1 MNRQKSD
8 FEFKERAGM
17 REIMCVFFILFL
29 CFTVFP
35 QTIDIKT
42 SENKWKTIPLF
53 AICNEGEGTL
63 NLKKSEI
70 EIMID
75 GKNIRDF
82 LVFKR
87 DFIQTPAGLNHLS
100 ESGENRNKIVFL
112 LFDTLSSGRNGIN
125 ELKKISGRLVMMTGD
140 HIGFVLL
147 RINPNTGRIKLHD
160 PIYNKKKC
168 LQYIK
173 DKIIWPYDRSTLLL
187 SKSDRKRIL
196 DLEILKLCQEIDQ
209 FEEPKFIFVFKYLRP
224 PKTEN
229 IPDHW
234 YWWDLLP
241 EKADDYFRNSGA
253 LPLYIIL
260 QNNQDSPEQTG
271 APFQKMAFAFWRN
284 TVTGDTES
292 IAQQM
297 KRIFRGYHEIKLPG
311 IKEITS
317 SINAMIIRSN
327 RNDITLLSNTKPIL
341 SLLES
346 EKKSEKNPESVNQI
360 IPQTDMPSWDDTQI
374 TEVQVWKKTADK
386 LKKNRFY
393 MRRTE
398 SIILCEKAEIFLN
411 QGQLNKAMNSLQMI
425 LKTSE
430 IHTDFIIDAIF
441 ELNGLTQIAN
451 QIEEFYQKSGKQLKT
466 LKGKNLLSLSSA
478 LQKVKSNPKK
488 VLKWMEN
495 ILKQV
500 RTQNQFVEEVI
511 NELNQLIPVLKNRYP
526 ILIQSKALNDPD
538 DYRSGRNKKIIADYR
553 TGIDIIIA
561 QIPVGKSKFEHLLDN
576 LKKNIDRTDDWISGI
591 DQFLEANSN
600 SITEEMLDLIIKNSR
615 EFPFN
620 KKKKFFEK
628 KIKQLNIEHIPTDDN
643 FFKMVAESTMLIKNP
658 SGYLEAEF
666 FNQTIMIY
674 IPPGTFFMGM
684 PWESGAQD
692 ESPQH
697 KVNLNGY
704 WISKYE
710 TTFKQYDAF
719 CEETDRKESNDN
731 GRGRKKRPVI
741 NVSWYEAR
749 EYCNWLSTKSTLHF
763 RLPSEAEWEKA
774 ARGTQARTYPWGE
787 KKPDGRCANFSDINL
802 LFHYE
807 QINLPASEAEH
818 QSNLKW
824 MDRNSDDGY
833 TFTSPVGKYP
843 QGASPYGVRDM
854 AGNVWEWI
862 DDWYDGNYYQHA
874 SGRNPRGPLSGTYK
888 ITRGGGWDSHHWMLR
903 TTSRAGGNPGK
914 GSDTLGFRIV
924 LVKKT

>member
-8 FEFKERAGM
+8 FKFKERAGI
-17 REIMCVFFILFL
+17 REIMGVFFILCL
-29 CFTVFP
+29 CFSVFP
-35 QTIDIKT
+35 QTIDIQT

-53 AICNEGEGTL
+53 AICKKGEGTL

-70 EIMID
+70 EIIIN

-87 DFIQTPAGLNHLS
+87 DFIQKPPDLNYLS
-100 ESGENRNKIVFL
+100 EPWENRKKIVFL
-112 LFDTLSSGRNGIN
+112 LFDTFSSGRKGIN
-125 ELKKISGRLVMMTGD
+125 ELKKISARLVMMTGD
-140 HIGFVLL
+140 HIGFILL

-160 PIYNKKKC
+160 PIYYKKEC

-173 DKIIWPYDRSTLLL
+173 DKIIQPHDSTILLL
-187 SKSDRKRIL
+187 SKSDRKKIL
-196 DLEILKLCQEIDQ
+196 DLELLKLCQEINQ
-209 FEEPKFIFVFKYLRP
+209 FEEPKFIFVFKYVRP

-229 IPDHW
+229 IPDHQH
-234 YWWDLLP
+234 WWDSFP
-241 EKADDYFRNSGA
+241 KEADDYFRNSGA

-260 QNNQDSPEQTG
+260 QNNQDLPEKI
-271 APFQKMAFAFWRN
+271 AASFQKMAFPFWRN
-284 TVTGDTES
+284 TITGDTES
-292 IAQQM
+292 VTRQM

-317 SINAMIIRSN
+317 SINTMIIRSN
-327 RNDITLLSNTKPIL
+327 RNDITLFSNTKPIL
-341 SLLES
+341 SLHES
-346 EKKSEKNPESVNQI
+346 KIKSDKIPEPERQSNPKTD
-360 IPQTDMPSWDDTQI
+360 IPPWDNSQI
-374 TEVQVWKKTADK
+374 TEAQVWKKTAAK

-393 MRRTE
+393 LRRTE
-398 SIILCEKAEIFLN
+398 SIILCEKAENFLN
-411 QGQLNKAMNSLQMI
+411 QNQLNKAMNSLQMI

-430 IHTDFIIDAIF
+430 IHTDFIIEAIF
-441 ELNGLTQIAN
+441 KLNGLTQIAN
-451 QIEEFYQKSGKQLKT
+451 QIEEFCQKSGKQLKT

-478 LQKVKSNPKK
+478 LQEVKSNPKK
-488 VLKWMEN
+488 ALKWMEN

-511 NELNQLIPVLKNRYP
+511 NELNQLIPVLKNRFP
-526 ILIQSKALNDPD
+526 ILIQSKALNDPND
-538 DYRSGRNKKIIADYR
+538 HRSGRNKKIIADYR
-553 TGIDIIIA
+553 TGINIIIA
-561 QIPVGKSKFEHLLDN
+561 QSPVGKSKFEHLLDN
-576 LKKNIDRTDDWISGI
+576 LKIIINRTEDRISVI

-600 SITEEMLDLIIKNSR
+600 SITEEMVDLVIRDSR
-615 EFPFN
+615 EFSFR
-620 KKKKFFEK
+620 KKKKFFQK
-628 KIKQLNIEHIPTDDN
+628 KIKQLNIEHIPADDN
-643 FFKMVAESTMLIKNP
+643 FIKMVAESTMLIKNP

-666 FNQTIMIY
+666 YNQTIMIY
-674 IPPGTFFMGM
+674 ILPGTFFMGM

-719 CEETDRKESNDN
+719 CEQTGRKEPDDN
-731 GRGRKKRPVI
+731 GRGRNKRPVI
-741 NVSWYEAR
+741 NVSWYEAQ

-774 ARGTQARTYPWGE
+774 ARGTQVRTYPWGE
-787 KKPDGRCANFSDINL
+787 KKPDGMCANFADINL

-807 QINLPASEAEH
+807 RVNLPASEAEH

-824 MDRNSDDGY
+824 MDRKSDEGY
-833 TFTSPVGKYP
+833 TFTSPAGKYP
-843 QGASPYGVRDM
+843 LGASPYGVRDM

-862 DDWYDGNYYQHA
+862 DDWYDGNYYQYA
-874 SGRNPRGPLSGTYK
+874 SGRNPRGPLTGTYK
-888 ITRGGGWDSHHWMLR
+888 ITRGGGWDSHPWMLR

-924 LVKKT
+924 LVKKM

>member
-1 MNRQKSD
+1 
-8 FEFKERAGM
+8 M
-17 REIMCVFFILFL
+17 REIIVVIFILSL
-29 CFTVFP
+29 CFSLFP

-42 SENKWKTIPLF
+42 SENKWETIPLF
-53 AICNEGEGTL
+53 AICNKGKVTL

-87 DFIQTPAGLNHLS
+87 DFIQAPADLNFHS
-100 ESGENRNKIVFL
+100 KSGENRKKIIFL
-112 LFDTLSSGRNGIN
+112 LFDTLSSGRKGIN
-125 ELKKISGRLVMMTGD
+125 ELKKISTRLVMMTGN
-140 HIGFVLL
+140 HIGFILL
-147 RINPNTGRIKLHD
+147 SINPNTGRIKLHE
-160 PIYNKKKC
+160 PIYNKKTC
-168 LQYIK
+168 LQYIEN
-173 DKIIWPYDRSTLLL
+173 KIIRPRNGTLLRL
-187 SKSDRKRIL
+187 GKSDRKKIL
-196 DLEILKLCQEIDQ
+196 GQEILKLCQEIKQ
-209 FEEPKFIFVFKYLRP
+209 YENPKFIFVFKYLRP
-224 PKTEN
+224 PKSGDV
-229 IPDHW
+229 PGHRDW
-234 YWWDLLP
+234 CDPLP
-241 EKADDYFRNSGA
+241 EEIDDCFNDCSA

-260 QNNQDSPEQTG
+260 QNNQNSPNATG
-271 APFQKMAFAFWRN
+271 ESFQKITFPLWRN

-292 IAQQM
+292 ITRQM

-317 SINAMIIRSN
+317 ISINTMLIRSN
-327 RNDITLLSNTKPIL
+327 RNDITLFSNIKPIP
-341 SLLES
+341 SILES

-360 IPQTDMPSWDDTQI
+360 IPETDIPPWHDTQI
-374 TEVQVWKKTADK
+374 TEVTIWKKTADK

-393 MRRTE
+393 LRRTE
-398 SIILCEKAEIFLN
+398 SIILCEKAENFLN
-411 QGQLNKAMNSLQMI
+411 QGQLNKAMNNLQMI

-430 IHTDFIIDAIF
+430 SHTNFIIEAIF

-451 QIEEFYQKSGKQLKT
+451 QIEEFCQKSGKQLKT
-466 LKGKNLLSLSSA
+466 LKGKNLLSLTSA
-478 LQKVKSNPKK
+478 LQEVKPNPKK
-488 VLKWMEN
+488 TLKWMEN

-500 RTQNQFVEEVI
+500 RTQNQFVEGVI
-511 NELNQLIPVLKNRYP
+511 NELNQLIPVLKNRYH
-526 ILIQSKALNDPD
+526 ILIQSKALNDPND
-538 DYRSGRNKKIIADYR
+538 HRSGRNKKIIADYR

-561 QIPVGKSKFEHLLDN
+561 QSPVRKSKFEHLLDI
-576 LKKNIDRTDDWISGI
+576 LKKNIDRTDDWISVI

-600 SITEEMLDLIIKNSR
+600 SMTEEMLDLIIKDSR

-620 KKKKFFEK
+620 KKWKFFQT
-628 KIKQLNIEHIPTDDN
+628 KIKQLNIDPIPEDDN
-643 FFKMVAESTMLIKNP
+643 FLKMVAESTMLIKNP

-666 FNQTIMIY
+666 PNQTIMIY

-684 PWESGAQD
+684 PWENGAQD

-697 KVNLNGY
+697 KIYLNGY

-710 TTFKQYDAF
+710 TTFKQYHVF
-719 CEETDRKESNDN
+719 CEETGRREPDDN
-731 GRGRKKRPVI
+731 GKGRKKKPVI
-741 NVSWYEAR
+741 NVSWYNAR
-749 EYCNWLSTKSTLHF
+749 EYCNWLSTKSSLHF

-774 ARGTQARTYPWGE
+774 ARGIQARTYPWGE
-787 KKPDGRCANFSDINL
+787 KKPDGKCANFADINL
-802 LFHYE
+802 LFQYE

-843 QGASPYGVRDM
+843 LGTSPYGVRDM

-874 SGRNPRGPLSGTYK
+874 SGRNPRGPLTGIYK

-914 GSDTLGFRIV
+914 GSDTLGFRII